1 MTSSRRACR
10 VGGLRRTRERVFIPL
25 TANFLVHTIE
35 PGPSAKSLTS
45 FKVIRD
51 IYNSQRY
58 LTGFYRGVT
67 ANVIGSSTG
76 WGLFFCLKGMTE
88 KLTLSIIDPEHGS
101 STRKSETQ
109 AKLQSHHFFLSSTVA
124 GFVGQIVTNPIWV
137 VKTRMMSTDRNA
149 PNAYLTTAAAFRGI
163 YREGGIKL
171 FYSGCFTSF
180 AGVFQGSL
188 QFAIYDTMKQKY
200 LEHQEAAHGV
210 SPGNGE
216 NGPAKMSDGATFAMS
231 TAAKAIST
239 VALYPY
245 QVVRSRLQAH
255 DGAARFGSGV
265 NQVSKRL
272 WKEAGFRGF
281 YKGLVPG
288 VARNMP
294 ATWVTFLVYENMKP
308 YLMRREEEERT
319 M

>member
-1 MTSSRRACR
+1 
-10 VGGLRRTRERVFIPL
+10 
-25 TANFLVHTIE
+25 
-35 PGPSAKSLTS
+35 
-45 FKVIRD
+45 
-51 IYNSQRY
+51 
-58 LTGFYRGVT
+58 
-67 ANVIGSSTG
+67 
-76 WGLFFCLKGMTE
+76 MTE
-88 KLTLSIIDPEHGS
+88 KLTLSVIDPEHGS
-101 STRKSETQ
+101 STRTSETQ

-124 GFVGQIVTNPIWV
+124 GFATQVVTNPIWV

-149 PNAYLTTAAAFRGI
+149 PNAYRTTAAAFRGI

-180 AGVFQGSL
+180 AGVLQGSL
-188 QFAIYDTMKQKY
+188 QFAIYDTMKQTY
-200 LEHQEAAHGV
+200 LEHQKATHGA
-210 SPGNGE
+210 SLDNSE
-216 NGPAKMSDGATFAMS
+216 SGPVKMSDGATFAMS
-231 TAAKAIST
+231 TIAKAIST
-239 VALYPY
+239 VTLYPY

-255 DGAARFGSGV
+255 EGAKRFGNGI
-265 NQVSKRL
+265 NEVSKRL

-308 YLMRREEEERT
+308 YLMHREEGERS